1 MSGTIDNTSFDG
13 DDSFQTKILLEKQFE
28 RANKIY
34 KALKFL
40 VEPGAVTELRAFEVA
55 VSETYTAKTISGYYD
70 CEHLYDLALKA
81 DELTK
86 DAPGVYY
93 TLNPIDPEMLSHRC
107 NRTEQNPKSATKDS
121 DILRL
126 VRLFVDIDPTRY
138 SKTDG
143 RKLEGNIS
151 ATNAEKDR
159 AYNTAGKILDDL
171 GSAGWPRPVFVDSG
185 NGYYLIYKINLPTDK
200 KELVERCLKALA
212 ARYDSKDAIIDPSVF
227 NPSRIAKIPGTLA
240 GKGDPTP
247 DRPHRQSSIVSVP
260 EVWSCV
266 PTERLEALAAQAP
279 LELPRPTKKHHQTA
293 TTSKPAGGKYD
304 HIVTNTKLAATTPKA
319 SVEDRVRAYLEKVP
333 PSISGDHGH
342 NRLFHAAMVIVDRF
356 AVQDYDTAYE
366 LLAEFNEKGDP
377 EDERQLHHKLES
389 AFDKVDQAGGPSCDL
404 LNEDVEPEIYPL
416 ATTPVAGKPNNP
428 NYDPGPTVRTDIEVD
443 KRPKILVD
451 NNLHVIRADILNVI
465 QDDLD
470 LYKRGYV
477 LTKFTQLETD
487 EAKLK
492 GGVTL
497 RNAKGTYAL
506 APIDEASFACHL
518 SAMAYFYKEKTTPKG
533 NVVEV
538 QCDPP
543 ATPLRAVL
551 NNKAFKG
558 VRPIQ
563 GVVECPYLL
572 PDGSLCEPGYNADTE
587 TIYIPTVELDPLPE
601 NPTQKDAE
609 TAATRIFDYVKEFP
623 FRDPNLDRAVWLAH
637 LLTAIMR
644 PAIPE
649 AAPGVAYIGN
659 TAGVGKGLLVH
670 TVGILATGRP
680 VPATS
685 YPLDKEEARKVK
697 VTLALSGVQ
706 LVLLDD
712 LDEGQSYGN
721 GPLDSMITETKI
733 GNERVLGTMQQ
744 TGEIHLRPTWCL
756 NGNNLA
762 PARDAHRRWLICNI
776 VTELEHP
783 EERKVE
789 REDLLDQVHKHRAT
803 LLRDALIVLKAHAV
817 AGYPKGDWAPL
828 GSFYK
833 WDKIVRGAV
842 WYATNQD
849 CNQTRQAA
857 ANESPERL
865 RKLALLEALEAI
877 QNTFIDGGQPYKNGV
892 TTSDILALA
901 SETEGSEHMGN
912 KTKYTYPD
920 LHTAVTAFPAENR
933 KSLSQILG
941 GVITGLKNKTL
952 DGKRLIKNGE
962 RNHSAIWLVT
972 QPPQ

>member
-1 MSGTIDNTSFDG
+1 M
-13 DDSFQTKILLEKQFE
+13 
-28 RANKIY
+28 
-34 KALKFL
+34 
-40 VEPGAVTELRAFEVA
+40 ELRAPEVDFGNGFKATVSGFYDSDHLLDMAIEA
-55 VSETYTAKTISGYYD
+55 VN
-70 CEHLYDLALKA
+70 
-81 DELTK
+81 LTEA
-86 DAPGVYY
+86 APGVYF
-93 TLNPIDPEMLSHRC
+93 TLNPLDPELLALRT
-107 NRTEQNPKSATKDS
+107 NRAEKRPRRTAKDA
-121 DILRL
+121 DVIRRTRL
-126 VRLFVDIDPTRY
+126 LIDIDPTRF
-138 SKTDG
+138 SKTTGKPLTGD
-143 RKLEGNIS
+143 IS
-151 ATNAEKDR
+151 ATNEEKARARATAER
-159 AYNTAGKILDDL
+159 VRGDL
-171 GSAGWPRPVFVDSG
+171 EVAGWPRPVLVDSG
-185 NGYYLIYKINLPTDK
+185 NGCYLLYKVDLPTDDGG
-200 KELVERCLKALA
+200 LIERCLKALA
-212 ARYDSKDAIIDPSVF
+212 AQYDDPRVHIDQRVF
-227 NPSRIAKIPGTLA
+227 NPSRIMKIPGTSA
-240 GKGDPTP
+240 RKGDSTTA
-247 DRPHRQSSIVSVP
+247 RPHRQSSVVSVP

-279 LELPRPTKKHHQTA
+279 SVPTHPSKKHHQPA
-293 TTSKPAGGKYD
+293 TTSNPMSHSGCEPVRTGKYD
-304 HIVTNTKLAATTPKA
+304 HIVTNTKLATTAPKA
-319 SVEDRVRAYLEKVP
+319 SVADRCRAYLEKVP

-356 AVQDYDTAYE
+356 AVQDHDTAYG

-389 AFDKVDQAGGPSCDL
+389 AFTAVDKQGGPSCDL
-404 LNEDVEPEIYPL
+404 LNEDAEPEIYPL
-416 ATTPVAGKPNNP
+416 ATAPAVSKPDNP
-428 NYDPGPTVRTDIEVD
+428 NDDPGPTVRTDVEID
-443 KRPKILVD
+443 QRPKILVD

-518 SAMAYFYKEKTTPKG
+518 TAIAYFYKEKITPKG
-533 NVVEV
+533 KVVEV

-558 VRPIQ
+558 VRPVQ

-572 PDGSLCEPGYNADTE
+572 PTDTCIGNQLPIGSLCEPGYNADTE
-587 TIYIPTVELDPLPE
+587 IIYIPTVEFDPLPD

-623 FRDPNLDRAVWLAH
+623 FKDPNLDRAVWLAH

-670 TVGILATGRP
+670 TVGIIATGRP

-803 LLRDALIVLKAHAV
+803 LLRDALIVLKAHAL

-920 LHTAVTAFPAENR
+920 LHSAVTAFPAENR

-952 DGKRLIKNGE
+952 GGHRLIKNGE

>member
-1 MSGTIDNTSFDG
+1 MD
-13 DDSFQTKILLEKQFE
+13 
-28 RANKIY
+28 
-34 KALKFL
+34 
-40 VEPGAVTELRAFEVA
+40 
-55 VSETYTAKTISGYYD
+55 
-70 CEHLYDLALKA
+70 
-81 DELTK
+81 
-86 DAPGVYY
+86 
-93 TLNPIDPEMLSHRC
+93 
-107 NRTEQNPKSATKDS
+107 
-121 DILRL
+121 
-126 VRLFVDIDPTRY
+126 
-138 SKTDG
+138 
-143 RKLEGNIS
+143 
-151 ATNAEKDR
+151 
-159 AYNTAGKILDDL
+159 
-171 GSAGWPRPVFVDSG
+171 
-185 NGYYLIYKINLPTDK
+185 LPTADGG
-200 KELVERCLKALA
+200 LIERCLKALA
-212 ARYDSKDAIIDPSVF
+212 AQYDDARVHIDPRVF
-227 NPSRIAKIPGTLA
+227 NPGRIAKIPGTLSR
-240 GKGDPTP
+240 KGDPTP
-247 DRPHRQSSIVSVP
+247 DRPHRQSSVVSVP

-279 LELPRPTKKHHQTA
+279 SVPPHPSKKHHQPA
-293 TTSKPAGGKYD
+293 TTSNPMSHSGCEPVRTGKYD
-304 HIVTNTKLAATTPKA
+304 HIVTNTKLATTAPKA
-319 SVEDRVRAYLEKVP
+319 SVADRCRAYLEKVP

-356 AVQDYDTAYE
+356 AVQDHDTAYG

-389 AFDKVDQAGGPSCDL
+389 AFTAVDKRGGPSRDL
-404 LNEDVEPEIYPL
+404 LDEVAAPEIYPL
-416 ATTPVAGKPNNP
+416 ATTPAVSEPNNP
-428 NYDPGPTVRTDIEVD
+428 NYDPGPTVRTDVEID
-443 KRPKILVD
+443 QRPKILVD
-451 NNLHVIRADILNVI
+451 NNLHVIRDDILNVI

-518 SAMAYFYKEKTTPKG
+518 TAIAYFYKEKVTPKG
-533 NVVEV
+533 KVVEV

-558 VRPIQ
+558 VRPVQ

-572 PDGSLCEPGYNADTE
+572 PTDTCIGNQLPIGSLCEPGYNADTE
-587 TIYIPTVELDPLPE
+587 IIYIPTVEFDPLPD
-601 NPTQKDAE
+601 NPTRKDAE

-623 FRDPNLDRAVWLAH
+623 FKDPNLDRAVWLAH

-670 TVGILATGRP
+670 TVGIIATGRP

-803 LLRDALIVLKAHAV
+803 LLRDALIVLQAHAL

-892 TTSDILALA
+892 TTGDILALA

-920 LHTAVTAFPAENR
+920 LHSAVTAFPAENR

-952 DGKRLIKNGE
+952 GGHRLIKNGE

>member
-1 MSGTIDNTSFDG
+1 M
-13 DDSFQTKILLEKQFE
+13 
-28 RANKIY
+28 
-34 KALKFL
+34 
-40 VEPGAVTELRAFEVA
+40 VPGAVSEIRAFEVA

-70 CEHLYDLALKA
+70 HEHLYDLALKA
-81 DELTK
+81 DELTE

-107 NRTEQNPKSATKDS
+107 NRTEQNPKSATKDG

-159 AYNTAGKILDDL
+159 AYNTASKILDDL

-185 NGYYLIYKINLPTDK
+185 NGYYLIYRINLPTDK

-212 ARYDSKDAIIDPSVF
+212 ARYDSKDAEIDPLVF
-227 NPSRIAKIPGTLA
+227 NPSRIAKIPGTLSR
-240 GKGDPTP
+240 KGDPTP
-247 DRPHRQSSIVSVP
+247 DRPHRQSSVVSVP

-266 PTERLEALAAQAP
+266 PTERLEALAATAP
-279 LELPRPTKKHHQTA
+279 PEPPHPTR
-293 TTSKPAGGKYD
+293 KPSPPTITGNRVASKYD
-304 HIVTNTKLAATTPKA
+304 HIITNTKLAATTPKA

-333 PSISGDHGH
+333 ASVSGEKGH
-342 NRLFHAAMVIVDRF
+342 NRLYHAAMVIVDRF

-366 LLAEFNEKGDP
+366 LLFEFNEKGDP
-377 EDERQLHHKLES
+377 ESEKQLHHKLES
-389 AFDKVDQAGGPSCDL
+389 AFNAVDKQGGPSRDL
-404 LNEDVEPEIYPL
+404 LNADAEPETYPL
-416 ATTPVAGKPNNP
+416 DAQPAVIGPNNP
-428 NYDPGPTVRTDIEVD
+428 NYDPGLLERTDIEID
-443 KRPKILVD
+443 QRPKILVD
-451 NNLHVIRADILNVI
+451 NNLHVICADILNVI

-470 LYKRGYV
+470 LYKRGFV

-518 SAMAYFYKEKTTPKG
+518 SNLAYFYKEKVTPKG
-533 NVVEV
+533 KVVEV

-558 VRPIQ
+558 VRPVQ

-572 PDGSLCEPGYNADTE
+572 PTDTCIGNQLPIGSLCEPGYNADTE
-587 TIYIPTVELDPLPE
+587 TIYIPTVEFDPLPD

-609 TAATRIFDYVKEFP
+609 AAATRIFDYVKEFP
-623 FRDPNLDRAVWLAH
+623 FKDPNLDRAVWLAH

-644 PAIPE
+644 PAVPE

-670 TVGILATGRP
+670 TVGIIATGRP

-744 TGEIHLRPTWCL
+744 TGEIHLRPTWSL

-789 REDLLDQVHKHRAT
+789 REDLLDQVHQHRGS

-901 SETEGSEHMGN
+901 SETEGSEHLGN

-952 DGKRLIKNGE
+952 GGHRLIKNGE